1 MSYIKITIFILFTFS
16 LALLCLPFLLIL
28 FPWRTIIGPWILQF
42 YSTVNLK
49 IFRVIIEQKDKI
61 NFSDIKSKGYIL
73 ISNHVSFL
81 DIFLLSALYRT
92 VYLSKIEIA
101 HYPVIGQVAWLI
113 GIMFVN
119 RSSSANRQKVM
130 LKIAKETQGRILT
143 VFPQGTTGSIKNSL
157 PFRRGIFKTVQLNHK
172 IILVPLTI
180 HYKEDKKI
188 AWGKESLLDNVRTVC
203 AHKNIHVKIMVH
215 DSITIKNYQGNT
227 IPQISSTIQRKVL
240 SALQKKY

>member
-1 MSYIKITIFILFTFS
+1 MTFIKITIFILFTFT

-42 YSTVNLK
+42 YSIVNLK

-101 HYPVIGQVAWLI
+101 HYPIIGQVAWLI

-119 RSSSANRQKVM
+119 RSSSANRQKVL
-130 LKIAKETQGRILT
+130 LKIANETEGRILT
-143 VFPQGTTGSIKNSL
+143 VFPQGTTGSIKDSL

-203 AHKNIHVKIMVH
+203 ILKHIHVKITAHSRV
-215 DSITIKNYQGNT
+215 TIKDYHGKS
-227 IPQISSTIQRKVL
+227 IPQISSTTQRKVL
-240 SALQKKY
+240 SELRKKY